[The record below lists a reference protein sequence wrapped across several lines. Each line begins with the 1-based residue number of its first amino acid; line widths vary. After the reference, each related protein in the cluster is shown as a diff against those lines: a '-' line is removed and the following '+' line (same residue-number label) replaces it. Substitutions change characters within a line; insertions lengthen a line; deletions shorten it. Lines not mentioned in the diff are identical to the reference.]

1 MLYTPEHHELMA
13 SVRRFVAAEINPFV
27 EEWEAN
33 EIFPAHELFK
43 KMGSLGFLGITKPEA
58 YGGMGLDFSYALAAA
73 EAIGYAHAQGVGMGI
88 GVQSNMA
95 TPALAAFGSDELKR
109 EFLAPAIAGDVVASI
124 GVSEQGAGSD
134 VSSLKTRARRDGD
147 DYVISGSKMWITNGT
162 QADWICLLCNT
173 SDGPS
178 HKNKSLIVVPLKGNG
193 PNGKRAKGV
202 EVQKIK
208 KFGMWS
214 SDTAQIFFDEV
225 RVPVRNRIGEEGMG
239 FIYQM
244 KQFQEER
251 LDGAAR
257 RLASIELITETA
269 AYLRQRIAFGK
280 PLLDNQFI
288 QYKLAELK
296 TELEALRSLTY
307 RATLAYINGEE
318 VIELASMAK
327 LKAGRLGREIAD
339 WCMQFQGGMGYT
351 WDNRVSRAY
360 RDYRLGS
367 IGGGADEVMMMVI
380 ARKMGLMDMGT

>member
-1 MLYTPEHHELMA
+1 
-13 SVRRFVAAEINPFV
+13 
-27 EEWEAN
+27 
-33 EIFPAHELFK
+33 
-43 KMGSLGFLGITKPEA
+43 MGHA
-58 YGGMGLDFSYALAAA
+58 R
-73 EAIGYAHAQGVGMGI
+73 AQGVAMGV

-95 TPALAAFGSDELKR
+95 TPALAAFGSDALRR
-109 EFLAPAIAGDVVASI
+109 EFLAPAIAGEMVASI

-134 VSSLKTRARRDGD
+134 VASLQTRAKRDGG
-147 DYVISGSKMWITNGT
+147 DYVINGSKMWITNGT

-173 SDGPS
+173 SDGPV
-178 HKNKSLIVVPLKGNG
+178 HRNKSLIIVPLKE
-193 PNGKRAKGV
+193 NGKRARGV
-202 EVQKIK
+202 EVQKIR

-214 SDTAQIFFDEV
+214 SDTAQIFFDDV

-257 RLASIELITETA
+257 RLASLTLIEETA
-269 AYLRQRIAFGK
+269 AYLRQRVAFGK
-280 PLLDNQFI
+280 PLLDNQVI

-296 TELEALRSLTY
+296 TELEALRALIYMATQTY
-307 RATLAYINGEE
+307 IDGGD

-327 LKAGRLGREIAD
+327 LKAGRLSREIAD

-351 WDNRVSRAY
+351 WDNPVSRAY

-367 IGGGADEVMMMVI
+367 IGGGADEVMLMVI
-380 ARKMGLMDMGT
+380 ARQMGLMNTNA

>member
-13 SVRRFVAAEINPFV
+13 SIRRFIAAEIDPFV
-27 EEWEAN
+27 DEWEAN

-43 KMGSLGFLGITKPEA
+43 KMGRLGFLGITKPEA

-73 EAIGYAHAQGVGMGI
+73 EAIGHARAQGVGMGI

-109 EFLAPAIAGDVVASI
+109 EFLAPAIAGDVVVSI

-134 VSSLKTRARRDGD
+134 VASLKTRARRDGD

-173 SDGPS
+173 SDGPV
-178 HKNKSLIVVPLKGNG
+178 HKNKSLIVVPLKE
-193 PNGKRAKGV
+193 NGKRAKGV

-225 RVPVRNRIGEEGMG
+225 RVPVRHRIGEEGMG

-257 RLASIELITETA
+257 RLASIDLINETA
-269 AYLRQRIAFGK
+269 DYLRQRIAFGR

-307 RATLAYINGEE
+307 RATLAYVNGED

-380 ARKMGLMDMGT
+380 ARKMGLMDV

>member
-1 MLYTPEHHELMA
+1 MLYTDQHRALMD
-13 SVRRFVAAEINPFV
+13 SLRRFISEEIDPHAD
-27 EEWEAN
+27 EWEAA
-33 EIFPAHELFK
+33 EIFPAHELFR
-43 KMGSLGFLGITKPEA
+43 KMGQLGFLGINKPEA
-58 YGGMGLDFSYALAAA
+58 YGGLGLDFSYALAAS
-73 EAIGYAHAQGVGMGI
+73 EALGYARSQGVAMGI
-88 GVQSNMA
+88 GVQTNMA
-95 TPALAAFGSDELKR
+95 TPALASFGSDALR
-109 EFLAPAIAGDVVASI
+109 RDYLAPSIAGELVACI

-134 VSSLKTRARRDGD
+134 VASVRTRARRDGD

-173 SDGPS
+173 SEGTG
-178 HKNKSLIVVPLKGNG
+178 HRNKSLIVVPLKENG
-193 PNGKRAKGV
+193 RRVKGV
-202 EVQKIK
+202 QVQKIK
-208 KFGMWS
+208 KFGMWA

-257 RLASIELITETA
+257 RLGTLALIDDTV
-269 AYLRQRIAFGK
+269 AYLRQRKAFGK

-296 TELEALRSLTY
+296 TELEALRALTHS
-307 RATLAYINGEE
+307 ACEAYVRGDD

-327 LKAGRLGREIAD
+327 LKAGRLGREVAD

-360 RDYRLGS
+360 RDMRLGS

-380 ARKMGLMDMGT
+380 ARKMGLMDLEG

>member
-1 MLYTPEHHELMA
+1 MLYTVQHLEMMDGL
-13 SVRRFVAAEINPFV
+13 RKFIRAEIDPFV
-27 EEWEAN
+27 DEWEAA

-43 KMGSLGFLGITKPEA
+43 KMGNLGYLGITKPEA
-58 YGGMGLDFSYALAAA
+58 YGGLGLDFSYAVAAS
-73 EAIGYAHAQGVGMGI
+73 EAIGYARAQGVAMGI
-88 GVQSNMA
+88 GVQTNMA
-95 TPALAAFGSDELKR
+95 TPALAAFGSDELR
-109 EFLAPAIAGDVVASI
+109 LEFLAPAIAGDMVASI
-124 GVSEQGAGSD
+124 GVSEAGAGSD
-134 VSSLKTRARRDGD
+134 VASLKTFAKRDGD
-147 DYVISGSKMWITNGT
+147 DYVISGSKMWITNAM

-173 SDGPS
+173 SEGQS
-178 HKNKSLIVVPLKGNG
+178 HKNKSLIIVPLKDESGQRTVGISMN
-193 PNGKRAKGV
+193 
-202 EVQKIK
+202 KIK

-257 RLASIELITETA
+257 RLSALALIDETA
-269 AYLRQRIAFGK
+269 DYLRQRQAFGR

-296 TELEALRSLTY
+296 TELEALRALVY
-307 RATLAYINGEE
+307 VATDAYVKGQN

-351 WDNRVSRAY
+351 WDNPVSRAY
-360 RDYRLGS
+360 RDFRLGS
-367 IGGGADEVMMMVI
+367 IGGGADEVMLMVI
-380 ARKMGLMDMGT
+380 ARQMGLMNMTSV

>member
-1 MLYTPEHHELMA
+1 MIYTPEHRELM
-13 SVRRFVAAEINPFV
+13 SSLRRFISAEIDPFV
-27 EEWEAN
+27 DEWEAA

-43 KMGSLGFLGITKPEA
+43 KMGQLGFLGITKPEA
-58 YGGMGLDFSYALAAA
+58 YGGLGLDFSYAVAAA
-73 EAIGYAHAQGVGMGI
+73 EAMGYARAQGVAMGV
-88 GVQSNMA
+88 GVQANMA

-109 EFLAPAIAGDVVASI
+109 EFLAPAIAGDMVCAI

-134 VSSLKTRARRDGD
+134 VASLKTRARRDGD
-147 DYVISGSKMWITNGT
+147 DYLISGAKMWITNGT

-173 SDGPS
+173 SEGGSP
-178 HKNKSLIVVPLKGNG
+178 HKNKSLIIVPLKENG
-193 PNGKRAKGV
+193 QRTRGV

-225 RVPVRNRIGEEGMG
+225 RVPARHRIGEEGMG

-257 RLASIELITETA
+257 RLSAMAWIQETA
-269 AYLRQRIAFGK
+269 DYLRQRQAFGR

-296 TELEALRSLTY
+296 TELEALRALIYVATKTY
-307 RATLAYINGEE
+307 IDGGD
-318 VIELASMAK
+318 VVELASMAK
-327 LKAGRLGREIAD
+327 LKAGRLSRDIAD

-351 WDNRVSRAY
+351 WDNPVSRAY

-367 IGGGADEVMMMVI
+367 IGGGADEVMLMVI
-380 ARKMGLMDMGT
+380 ARHMGLMDMKG

>member
-13 SVRRFVAAEINPFV
+13 TIRRFIATEIDPFAD
-27 EEWEAN
+27 EWEAN

-43 KMGSLGFLGITKPEA
+43 KMGQLGLLGITKPEA

-73 EAIGYAHAQGVGMGI
+73 EAIGYARAQGVGMGI

-95 TPALAAFGSDELKR
+95 TPALAAFGSDQLKH

-134 VSSLKTRARRDGD
+134 VASLKTRARRDGD

-178 HKNKSLIVVPLKGNG
+178 HKNKSMIIVPLKE
-193 PNGKRAKGV
+193 NGKRARGV

-225 RVPVRNRIGEEGMG
+225 RVPVRNRVGEEGMG

-257 RLASIELITETA
+257 RLASIALIEETA
-269 AYLRQRIAFGK
+269 DYLRQRVAFGR

-307 RATLAYINGEE
+307 RATQAYIQGED

-367 IGGGADEVMMMVI
+367 IGGGADEIMMMVI
-380 ARKMGLMDMGT
+380 ARKMGLMDMGA

>member
-1 MLYTPEHHELMA
+1 MLYTQEHHELMA
-13 SVRRFVAAEINPFV
+13 SIRRFIAAEIDPFID
-27 EEWEAN
+27 EWEAN

-43 KMGSLGFLGITKPEA
+43 KMGQLGFLGITKPEE
-58 YGGMGLDFSYALAAA
+58 YGGMGLDFSFALAAA
-73 EAIGYAHAQGVGMGI
+73 EAIGSARAQGVGMGI

-95 TPALAAFGSDELKR
+95 TPALAAFGSDELRR
-109 EFLAPAIAGDVVASI
+109 EFLAPAIAGDMVASI

-134 VSSLKTRARRDGD
+134 VSSLKTRARRVGD
-147 DYVISGSKMWITNGT
+147 DYVISGAKMWITNGT

-178 HKNKSLIVVPLKGNG
+178 HKNKSLIIVPLME
-193 PNGKRAKGV
+193 NGKRARGV

-257 RLASIELITETA
+257 RLASIELIQETA
-269 AYLRQRIAFGK
+269 DYLRQRIAFGK

-307 RATLAYINGEE
+307 RATLAYVQGED

-380 ARKMGLMDMGT
+380 ARKMGLMDMGA

>member
-1 MLYTPEHHELMA
+1 MIYTPEHREMMD
-13 SVRRFVAAEINPFV
+13 SIRRFISAEIDPFV
-27 EEWEAN
+27 DEWEAA
-33 EIFPAHELFK
+33 EVFPAHELFR
-43 KMGSLGFLGITKPEA
+43 KMGKLGFLGITKPEA
-58 YGGMGLDFSYALAAA
+58 YGGLGLDFSYGVAAA
-73 EAIGYAHAQGVGMGI
+73 EAMGYARAQGVAMGV

-95 TPALAAFGSDELKR
+95 TPALAAFGSDALKR
-109 EFLAPAIAGDVVASI
+109 EFLAPAIAGDMVASI

-134 VSSLKTRARRDGD
+134 VASLKTRARRDGD

-173 SDGPS
+173 SEGGS
-178 HKNKSLIVVPLKGNG
+178 AHKNKSLIVVPLKED
-193 PNGKRAKGV
+193 GKRARGI

-225 RVPVRNRIGEEGMG
+225 RVPVRHRIGEEGMG

-257 RLASIELITETA
+257 RLSAIAWIQETA
-269 AYLRQRIAFGK
+269 DYLRQRQAFGR

-296 TELEALRSLTY
+296 TELEALRALVYVATKTY
-307 RATLAYINGEE
+307 IEGGD
-318 VIELASMAK
+318 VVELASMAK
-327 LKAGRLGREIAD
+327 LKAGRLSREIAD

-351 WDNRVSRAY
+351 WDNPVSRAY

-367 IGGGADEVMMMVI
+367 IGGGADEVMLMVI
-380 ARKMGLMDMGT
+380 ARHMGLMNMNG